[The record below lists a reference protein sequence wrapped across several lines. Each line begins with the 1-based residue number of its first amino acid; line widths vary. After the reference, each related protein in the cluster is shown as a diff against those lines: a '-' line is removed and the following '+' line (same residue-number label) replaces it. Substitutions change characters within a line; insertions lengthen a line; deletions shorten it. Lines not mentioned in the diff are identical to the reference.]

1 MATTE
6 VEATLAMVNFIQE
19 VNVYG
24 VAVPGEYWV
33 VALDQNKNLV
43 MLQPHDG
50 SPHGLSGHREAWSR
64 MEGTYNDHLVQLP
77 DHFRAY

>member
-24 VAVPGEYWV
+24 VSVPGEYRAV
-33 VALDQNKNLV
+33 QRASGTKISIQGSFRQV
-43 MLQPHDG
+43 MWATL
-50 SPHGLSGHREAWSR
+50 L
-64 MEGTYNDHLVQLP
+64 
-77 DHFRAY
+77 

>member
-24 VAVPGEYWV
+24 VSVPGEYCVGRGVNWT
-33 VALDQNKNLV
+33 KI
-43 MLQPHDG
+43 
-50 SPHGLSGHREAWSR
+50 SIW
-64 MEGTYNDHLVQLP
+64 
-77 DHFRAY
+77 